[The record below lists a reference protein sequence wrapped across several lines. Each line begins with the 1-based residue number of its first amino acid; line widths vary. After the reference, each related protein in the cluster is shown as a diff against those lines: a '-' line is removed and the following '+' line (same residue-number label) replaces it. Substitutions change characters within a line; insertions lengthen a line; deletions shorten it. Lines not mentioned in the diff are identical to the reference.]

1 MAPPD
6 HQSSEVGR
14 RASSQRHSVRH
25 SVDDT
30 IDEGDD
36 LYGLETM
43 GVSDGFRP
51 SHIQNHNQ
59 NQNRI
64 STDSSQLNRSSSR
77 SAPPRPPSISKPR
90 MVDNF
95 ALRHDGAPESSSL
108 GPPPP
113 AAERNELSPLSR
125 STSTSTDAPTIVP
138 DGPYQGPT
146 RPSHPYRMYPQ
157 MGRPARAASI
167 ATTSSFPASEQS
179 YSGPNGPTHPYGM
192 YPQNTV
198 PESEADEIAP
208 AANIPVGFPGLA
220 GNQYQRR
227 LGPDGED
234 AADIIGPDGHTE
246 QLPPYTKYP
255 DEVFARKLMPS
266 AAAGP
271 STYPA
276 AASGAGG
283 IGLAT
288 RNPEFSSENLAISP
302 IEPTSP
308 RSTLSVQSGEPVRR
322 GDAAAAAEA
331 ESEKP
336 AEKKWKTMAKQKVC
350 GFLPVWALAL
360 IVLCIVVIAL
370 LVGNILGVMVTKH
383 RESSNNKHSGPPT
396 MPYVPPSKSS
406 RHHILTPPSVS
417 GDYYTTVTTTV
428 DATPLSSIP
437 TNLPTLPTGTF
448 SLFMG
453 SSSENQALCLEN
465 TLQLPAWS
473 CDMPPATFQVTVA
486 TLGKDAPKTSNH
498 AFSVELP
505 QDAQHGFSYGTQ
517 PPIFRPKNV
526 MTLVSDY
533 DDPHLGPAWFFQI
546 NYDKVVILPQ
556 EVLTAPAARARRQE
570 KVGVDDTIATAS
582 TPTTNTDTAIPT
594 ATSSTSATA
603 PATNNNSGGSGS
615 GSGWTPPPNTYPR
628 HNVVLAGSTPWF
640 CYWNGTLLETFVYPN
655 ATSNA
660 SEKWASIYGTAL
672 PTTASGSGAYGRRS
686 AVDPGAVT
694 AGSTPTPTGT
704 SSSDPTSTAATGA
717 AGLLPPYPKVVK
729 IEERRMPRGDYDQP
743 YCVQMQ
749 ISGDGGTAVPVRGAD
764 GKAVIVVLDERGG
777 SATSARSEKH
787 GGEGMRVEMG
797 WEKMKRE
804 TGTDCHCGWIAT

>member
-6 HQSSEVGR
+6 HQSSDFGR
-14 RASSQRHSVRH
+14 RESQRLSVRQ
-25 SVDDT
+25 SVDNT
-30 IDEGDD
+30 IDESDD

-51 SHIQNHNQ
+51 PHVQNHN
-59 NQNRI
+59 RI
-64 STDSSQLNRSSSR
+64 PSDSSQLNR

-95 ALRHDGAPESSSL
+95 SLRHDGTPESSSL
-108 GPPPP
+108 GMP
-113 AAERNELSPLSR
+113 AECNESTPLSR

-157 MGRPARAASI
+157 MGRPARAASV

-198 PESEADEIAP
+198 PESEAGDIEPP
-208 AANIPVGFPGLA
+208 ASIPVGFPGLS

-227 LGPDGED
+227 LGRDGED

-255 DEVFARKLMPS
+255 DEVFARKLMPTS
-266 AAAGP
+266 APEP
-271 STYPA
+271 STFAA

-308 RSTLSVQSGEPVRR
+308 RSTLSVRSGEPVRR
-322 GDAAAAAEA
+322 GDGAAAEA

-360 IVLCIVVIAL
+360 IVLLIVVIAL
-370 LVGNILGVMVTKH
+370 LVGNILGVMATKR
-383 RESSNNKHSGPPT
+383 RENYNKHNGPPT
-396 MPYVPPSKSS
+396 MP
-406 RHHILTPPSVS
+406 VS

-428 DATPLSSIP
+428 DATPLPSLP
-437 TNLPTLPTGTF
+437 TGLPTLPTGTF

-453 SSSENQALCLEN
+453 SAAESTGLCLAI
-465 TLQLPAWS
+465 TSQLPAWS
-473 CDMPPATFQVTVA
+473 CDMPPASLQVTIA
-486 TLGKDAPKTSNH
+486 DLGLDAPKTSSH
-498 AFSVELP
+498 AFSVKLP
-505 QDAQHGFSYGTQ
+505 DGAQKGFSYGTQ
-517 PPIFRPKNV
+517 PPVFRPKNV
-526 MTLVSDY
+526 MTLVRDY
-533 DDPHLGPAWFFQI
+533 DDPHLGPAWFFQV
-546 NYDKVVILPQ
+546 NYDKVVILPA
-556 EVLTAPAARARRQE
+556 EVLTAPTTAARKRRGE
-570 KVGVDDTIATAS
+570 VERVNDMTATAS
-582 TPTTNTDTAIPT
+582 TPTEAAAAPT
-594 ATSSTSATA
+594 PSSSTTTATA
-603 PATNNNSGGSGS
+603 PATNNYNAGDSSSG
-615 GSGWTPPPNTYPR
+615 GWTPQPNTYPR

-655 ATSNA
+655 ATSQA
-660 SEKWASIYGTAL
+660 SEKWASSYGAN
-672 PTTASGSGAYGRRS
+672 PTTASGVGRRS
-686 AVDPGAVT
+686 VPTDAGGVT
-694 AGSTPTPTGT
+694 AAGGTPTG
-704 SSSDPTSTAATGA
+704 SSSTAETTVVGD
-717 AGLLPPYPKVVK
+717 LLPPYPKVVK
-729 IEERRMPRGDYDQP
+729 IEERRMPRGKYDQP
-743 YCVQMQ
+743 YCVQMR
-749 ISGDGGTAVPVRGAD
+749 ISGDGTSATPVKGGDGNAV
-764 GKAVIVVLDERGG
+764 VVTLDERVGVSVKTERDGG
-777 SATSARSEKH
+777 
-787 GGEGMRVEMG
+787 GGREGMMA
-797 WEKMKRE
+797 WKR
-804 TGTDCHCGWIAT
+804 GTVVQECHCGWIAQ